1 MNHLAFKMYL
11 KPNTIDEYKKR
22 HQEIWPELKFL
33 LKKEGIKKYFIYHD
47 SETNCLYAFQQSQG
61 KSSQSLGENPIV
73 KKWWEY
79 MSDLMETNNY
89 NSPVQLNL
97 NKVFS
102 L

>member
-22 HQEIWPELKFL
+22 HQEIWPELRFL
-33 LKKEGIKKYFIYHD
+33 LKKEGIEKYFIYHD
-47 SETNCLYAFQQSQG
+47 SETNCLYAFQQTHG

-79 MSDLMETNNY
+79 MSDLMETNND
-89 NSPVQLNL
+89 NSPIQLNL